1 MAAKR
6 IICDYWVASN
16 ALHRLNGKIRLAFK
30 LPLYFWKWF
39 QYKHNESIRTICLA
53 LCVLL
58 TQTALVIWIVSQ
70 TLVRLRFLAECDA
83 KPIASGL
90 TCVFLTG
97 AAFVVFTFQMYK
109 NYHSSKEVVEVIVCG
124 WRACSVDV
132 VRWFLINRR
141 LQEFEKSTWNEREK
155 KMEST
160 DNKSINC
167 FTIRKYFIRR

>member
-1 MAAKR
+1 MIRIQTKR
-6 IICDYWVASN
+6 IHSHD
-16 ALHRLNGKIRLAFK
+16 LFG
-30 LPLYFWKWF
+30 
-39 QYKHNESIRTICLA
+39 A
-53 LCVLL
+53 LCAVNPNS
-58 TQTALVIWIVSQ
+58 VSQ

-141 LQEFEKSTWNEREK
+141 LQEFEKST
-155 KMEST
+155 
-160 DNKSINC
+160 
-167 FTIRKYFIRR
+167 